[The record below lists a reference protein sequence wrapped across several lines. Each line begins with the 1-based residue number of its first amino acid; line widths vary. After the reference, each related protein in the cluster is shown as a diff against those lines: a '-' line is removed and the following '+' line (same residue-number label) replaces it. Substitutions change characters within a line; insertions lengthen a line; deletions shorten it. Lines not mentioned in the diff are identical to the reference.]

1 MRADRLV
8 AIVLLLQTRKKLTAR
23 ALATRLEVS
32 PRTILRD
39 VEALSIAGIPI
50 YANGG
55 RGGGIALD
63 ENYRVTLTGLK
74 EAEIQTFFLASNV
87 QLLRDIGLG
96 DAAEN
101 ALLKVSA
108 AVPAQYQ
115 PSIEF
120 MRQRIYID
128 PIWWW
133 HDADPP
139 PFLEEI
145 QQAVYESRCIRAVYE
160 HRHGG
165 IAERILEPYS
175 LVAKSSTWYLIARRD
190 GELRTYH
197 ISRFHT
203 VVLLDAYF
211 SRSHDFDLPTYWHH
225 HLQEFAS
232 TASDYTFTL
241 RFHESRLPFVRRL
254 MPGRST
260 IIGPGNEDGWVK
272 AQFHVESMDF
282 AKMLVFGLGMQ
293 VAVVEPPE
301 LHAAVVQ
308 AACEILDIKKEME

>member
-23 ALATRLEVS
+23 ALAARLEVS

-39 VEALSIAGIPI
+39 VEALSIAGVPI
-50 YANGG
+50 YATGG

-74 EAEIQTFFLASNV
+74 EAEIQAFILSKNV
-87 QLLRDIGLG
+87 QLLREIGLG

-101 ALLKVSA
+101 AFLKVSA
-108 AVPAQYQ
+108 AVPAHYQ
-115 PSIEF
+115 PSLEF

-139 PFLEEI
+139 HFLGEI

-160 HRHGG
+160 HRHGSVT
-165 IAERILEPYS
+165 EHILEPYS
-175 LVAKSSTWYLIARRD
+175 LVAKSSAWYLIARRD
-190 GELRTYH
+190 GEMRTYR
-197 ISRFHT
+197 ILRFQR
-203 VVLLDAYF
+203 VALLDTHF
-211 SRSHDFDLPTYWHH
+211 CRSDDFDLPTYWHH
-225 HLQEFAS
+225 HLQEFVS
-232 TASDYTFTL
+232 ITPDYTFTL
-241 RFHESRLPFVRRL
+241 RFHESRLPFVSRL

-260 IIGPGNEDGWVK
+260 VLEPQDGDGWVK
-272 AQFHVESMDF
+272 VRFHVESLDL
-282 AKMLVFGLGMQ
+282 AKMLVFGLGAQ
-293 VAVVEPPE
+293 VAIVEPLE
-301 LHAAVVQ
+301 LHMAVVQ
-308 AACEILDIKKEME
+308 AAREMLKGQIP